1 MEIFN
6 SKEEFAEWYSQLFEP
21 GFFFGNISLEEEIN
35 SGYGDYLLSL
45 QQQSLCR
52 LNQGDTFLDEG
63 EEWISLFVS
72 HNDLLSNPYLNAD
85 SEGYYLFSRRFH
97 GNNLLLISN
106 YGKIMEPYC
115 LLFR

>member
-6 SKEEFAEWYSQLFEP
+6 SKEEFAEWYLRFFESEYLDEAYE
-21 GFFFGNISLEEEIN
+21 N
-35 SGYGDYLLSL
+35 YLLSL
-45 QQQSLCR
+45 QLQSLCR
-52 LNQGDTFLDEG
+52 LEQGDTFLEG
-63 EEWISLFVS
+63 DREWVSLFVS
-72 HNDLLSNPYLNAD
+72 HNELLSNPYLNAD
-85 SEGYYLFSRRFH
+85 SEGYYLFSGRFY